1 MSKIEAIKAEKAG
14 LDVGPD
20 IARYAREGWES
31 IPTDDRDA
39 RLKWWGIFYRK
50 QTPGYFMM
58 RIRIPNGIATSA
70 QVREIGAIAREHG
83 RDALDITTRQQV
95 QLRWIRIE
103 DVPSIIE
110 RLRVAGLVTLQTG
123 MDNIRNVVGCPVA
136 GLTPNELFDA
146 SGVSREFTDLVV
158 GNREFTD
165 LPRKLNVTITGCLD
179 NCTHTETQD
188 IALTPARRTVA
199 GLEVAGFNVAV
210 GGKMGSGGY
219 RVATPLD
226 VFVRPVEAACLA
238 GEIAR
243 IFRDHGSRD
252 ARNHA
257 RLAFLIEDWGIPR
270 VRAELERRLGRC
282 LEPAG
287 EDARGDQQSDHLGV
301 WRQRGSNLNYVG
313 LLVPVGRAK
322 GSEFERLAA
331 LSEEFGS
338 GEVRLTVSQNVIIPN
353 VHDSALPRLLEQPLL
368 RHWKADPGEVA
379 RGTVSCTGKDFCALA
394 LIETKDYALDL
405 VEVLDTRVRDHRRR
419 VSIHWS
425 GCSAGCGNHQASDIG
440 LQGRRTKV
448 DGEIIDAVDIFIG
461 GSSGPNAAPGV
472 CVMENVPC
480 TELPKLAEFLLRYGD
495 LRQLRDQLHT
505 AEGVR
510 QAAVAA
516 GAPTVEAR

>member
-1 MSKIEAIKAEKAG
+1 
-14 LDVGPD
+14 V
-20 IARYAREGWES
+20 
-31 IPTDDRDA
+31 
-39 RLKWWGIFYRK
+39 
-50 QTPGYFMM
+50 
-58 RIRIPNGIATSA
+58 RIPNGIATSA
-70 QVREIGAIAREHG
+70 QICEIGAIAREHG
-83 RDALDITTRQQV
+83 RDTLDITTRQQV

-103 DVPSIIE
+103 DIPSIIE
-110 RLRVAGLVTLQTG
+110 RLRGVGLVTLQTG

-146 SGVSREFTDLVV
+146 SPVSREFTDLFV
-158 GNREFTD
+158 GNREFTN

-188 IALTPARRTVA
+188 IALVPARRRVD
-199 GLEVAGFNVAV
+199 GLDVAGFNVAV

-226 VFVRPVEAACLA
+226 VFVRPLEAAGVA
-238 GEIAR
+238 ATIAL
-243 IFRDHGSRD
+243 IFRDHGSRE

-257 RLAFLIEDWGIPR
+257 RLAFLVEEWGTPR
-270 VRAELERRLGRC
+270 FRAELERRLGRC

-287 EDARGDQQSDHLGV
+287 EDARGEQQTDHLGV
-301 WRQRGSNLNYVG
+301 WRQQSPSLNYVG

-322 GSEFERLAA
+322 GSQFERLAA

-338 GEVRLTVSQNVIIPN
+338 GEIRLTVSQNVILPN
-353 VHDSALPRLLEQPLL
+353 VHDRMLPTLLEQSLL
-368 RHWKADPGEVA
+368 REWKADPGEVA
-379 RGTVSCTGKDFCALA
+379 RGTVSCTGKDFCSLA

-405 VEVLDTRVRDHRRR
+405 AQALDRKVRDHKRH

-440 LQGRRTKV
+440 FQGRRTRV
-448 DGEIIDAVDIFIG
+448 DGEIIDTVDVFIG
-461 GSSGPNAAPGV
+461 GSAGPNAAPGV

-480 TELPKLAEFLLRYGD
+480 SELPQLAEFLLRYGD

-510 QAAVAA
+510 QAAVA
-516 GAPTVEAR
+516 GTTGREAQ